1 MINSTRPQ
9 ARVDL
14 FILALTALVF
24 ALWLFYIDEGKYNFD
39 GIFRPD
45 TFFFLLVYV
54 AAFLGF
60 ELLIQNG
67 LREFVF
73 RGKSRKIISAV
84 LAAISLALPLILFL
98 WR

>member
-1 MINSTRPQ
+1 MIKPTRPQ
-9 ARVDL
+9 VRVDL

-24 ALWLFYIDEGKYNFD
+24 ALWLFYIDEGKYNFN
-39 GIFRPD
+39 GIFRPGN
-45 TFFFLLVYV
+45 FFFLLVYI
-54 AAFLGF
+54 AAFYGF

-73 RGKSRKIISAV
+73 RDKSRKIISAV
-84 LAAISLALPLILFL
+84 LAAISLALTLIIFL